1 MIGSVTIDRVTHN
14 ALFAEAK
21 GLIDMA
27 GTVIVYEDV
36 QKEPVRAIFAKYSVC
51 YLGEKFSAQAL
62 IGNADCQTF
71 EFYCSMFR
79 T

>member
-36 QKEPVRAIFAKYSVC
+36 QKEPVRAIFAKTSVRSF
-51 YLGEKFSAQAL
+51 LP
-62 IGNADCQTF
+62 
-71 EFYCSMFR
+71 R
-79 T
+79 P